1 MMLLSRIRSALL
13 GRGAEPDHDE
23 DDPIMPGQS
32 NVQLIVGLGN
42 PGTKYAETRH
52 NAGFFVVDE
61 LAKRLASPGWKKRFR
76 AEVAEVRL
84 GDVRLV
90 LLKPQTYMN
99 DSGLSVREALNW
111 YRVPREQALIVVDDL
126 DQPFG
131 QLRIRAKGSAG
142 GHNGLKS
149 IFAET
154 GSQEFPRL
162 RIGIGRGSHQTIAH
176 VLSRFSPEERAEL
189 DIVVGKAAD
198 VVEFWSRNGTLEAM
212 NEVNGEAKV
221 KAKASNRAPSKP
233 DNAAA
238 AKEGSAS

>member
-1 MMLLSRIRSALL
+1 MTLLSRLRAAFGS
-13 GRGAEPDHDE
+13 RGAESDHEE

-32 NVQLIVGLGN
+32 KVQLVVGLGN

-61 LAKRLASPGWKKRFR
+61 LAKRLGNPGWKKRFR

-84 GDVRLV
+84 GEARLV
-90 LLKPQTYMN
+90 LIKPQTYMN

-111 YRVPREQALIVVDDL
+111 YRASKDQTLIVVDDL

-131 QLRIRAKGSAG
+131 QLRVRAKGSAG

-154 GSQEFPRL
+154 GSQDYPRL
-162 RIGIGRGSHQTIAH
+162 RVGIGRGSHQTIAH

-189 DIVVGKAAD
+189 DALIAKAAD
-198 VVEFWSRNGTLEAM
+198 VVEFWSRNGTSETM
-212 NEVNGEAKV
+212 NEVNGEAKTQ
-221 KAKASNRAPSKP
+221 AR
-233 DNAAA
+233 NARREEQTV
-238 AKEGSAS
+238 KEGSQA

>member
-1 MMLLSRIRSALL
+1 
-13 GRGAEPDHDE
+13 
-23 DDPIMPGQS
+23 MPGQA

-42 PGTKYAETRH
+42 PGSKYAETRH

-61 LAKRLASPGWKKRFR
+61 LAKRLGSAGWKKRFR
-76 AEVAEVRL
+76 AEVSEVRL
-84 GDVRLV
+84 GDTRLV

-99 DSGLSVREALNW
+99 DSGLSVREAMNW
-111 YRVPREQALIVVDDL
+111 YRVPRDQVLIVVDDL

-154 GSQEFPRL
+154 GSQEIPRL

-189 DIVVGKAAD
+189 DGVIGKAAD
-198 VVEFWSRNGTLEAM
+198 VVEFWSRNGTFEAM
-212 NEVNGEAKV
+212 NEVNGEARV
-221 KAKASNRAPSKP
+221 KAKAAARPDVADAPGQ
-233 DNAAA
+233 
-238 AKEGSAS
+238 KEVQPT

>member
-1 MMLLSRIRSALL
+1 MTFLSRLRSALL
-13 GRGAEPDHDE
+13 GGGGASDHDE

-61 LAKRLASPGWKKRFR
+61 LAKRLGNPGWKKRFR

-84 GDVRLV
+84 DDRRLV

-99 DSGLSVREALNW
+99 DSGLSVREAINW
-111 YRVPREQALIVVDDL
+111 YRVPRDRVLIVVDDL

-131 QLRIRAKGSAG
+131 QLRVRAKGSAG

-154 GSQEFPRL
+154 GSQDYPRL
-162 RIGIGRGSHQTIAH
+162 RIGIGRGPHQTISH

-189 DIVVGKAAD
+189 DVVIGKAAAA
-198 VVEFWSRNGTLEAM
+198 VEFWSRNGTLETM
-212 NEVNGEAKV
+212 NEFNGEAKV
-221 KAKASNRAPSKP
+221 KAKVKRTGADEPV
-233 DNAAA
+233 AAG
-238 AKEGSAS
+238 EGTAR